1 MTASIAIRLT
11 RGFAGY
17 DGYWRFSELRSVQR
31 ATFDRDASGGDQTLR
46 CLPSSRS

>member
-1 MTASIAIRLT
+1 MIASIAIRLT

-31 ATFDRDASGGDQTLR
+31 ATFDRDASDGNHTLP
-46 CLPSSRS
+46 CLLSTRS